1 VRETAAARVYAETLL
16 EVARE
21 QGRVDALA
29 EEAEALRAVLRG
41 TPELVSFLASPRVER
56 ERKKAVL
63 RDALSGRVSDMMV
76 RFLEVVVDRER
87 EDLLDTI
94 LAELE
99 TLIAELRNEQP
110 IEVTSAVPLEDSLR
124 ERLRETFARA
134 TGRRIVLREL
144 VDPALMG
151 GVVVQI
157 GDMLIDGSV
166 RTRLQNLRE
175 RLLRASQTAVAP
187 AAD

>member
-16 EVARE
+16 EVARA
-21 QGRVDALA
+21 QGQVDTLA
-29 EEAEALRAVLRG
+29 EEAQALRAVLRG
-41 TPELVSFLASPRVER
+41 TPELGRFLDSPRVER
-56 ERKKAVL
+56 ESKKAVL

-87 EDLLDTI
+87 EDLLETI

-99 TLIAELRNEQP
+99 TLIGELRNEQP
-110 IEVTSAVPLEDSLR
+110 IEVTSAVPLDEALR
-124 ERLRETFARA
+124 DRLRETFARA
-134 TGRRIVLREL
+134 TGRRIVLRER
-144 VDPALMG
+144 VDPGLMG

-157 GDMLIDGSV
+157 GDTLVDGSL

-187 AAD
+187 VAD